1 MTEHKFSQ
9 RQEKFHSFSCCVL
22 CVTDSPALKSLVVL
36 FLLLLLLFF
45 FFGGGG
51 RGGSDVDL
59 GRDLK

>member
-45 FFGGGG
+45 FGGG
-51 RGGSDVDL
+51 GGSDVDL

>member
-36 FLLLLLLFF
+36 LLLLLLFL
-45 FFGGGG
+45 GGGG
-51 RGGSDVDL
+51 EVMLIWVGN
-59 GRDLK
+59 

>member
-1 MTEHKFSQ
+1 MIEHKFSQ

-22 CVTDSPALKSLVVL
+22 CVTDSPALKSLVV
-36 FLLLLLLFF
+36 FCFCFCFF

-51 RGGSDVDL
+51 GGSDVDL